1 MGPTLRRKLTISFL
15 LISMISFLM
24 IGVFANIILER
35 QFKKYVIDKLDQKK
49 EAIVSDIGGFFDVG
63 SGNWNVI
70 AIENLGVSALGD
82 GLIVRIESETG
93 TVVWDA
99 MKHNEGL
106 CADILQK
113 MAENMTRQYGSFE
126 GGYTESSYAM
136 RSGLVMGKV
145 TIGYY
150 GPYFYSDNDLV
161 FLNTLNKLLLLATGM
176 TAVIAIVIGTYTAKR
191 LSGPITRVI
200 RKAEQI
206 SEGDFEGKI
215 VEASNTREIIELTE
229 AINTLA
235 EKLGQQEALRKR
247 LTADVAHELRTPIA
261 NLQSHL
267 EAMIDGIWEA
277 DTARLKSCHEETSRL
292 TKIVKDLETLARYES
307 EKPVLVP
314 EVLNLTD
321 QVDKALKLF
330 ESEFRTKQISLVTH
344 FTDQTIQADKDK
356 LAQVFTN
363 ILSNALKYTPEG
375 GQVEVTV
382 SGDNGEAVVSVKD
395 TGIGIAEE
403 DLPYIFDR
411 FYRADKSRTRNTGGT
426 GIGLAIV
433 KSIVTAHGGT
443 VSVTSAYGKGSEFVI
458 RLPKQVV

>member
-1 MGPTLRRKLTISFL
+1 
-15 LISMISFLM
+15 MISFLM

-35 QFKKYVIDKLDQKK
+35 QFKKYVIDKLNQKK
-49 EAIVSDIGGFFDVG
+49 EAIVSDIGGFLDAR

-82 GLIVRIESETG
+82 GLILRIESETG

-113 MAENMTRQYGSFE
+113 MAENMTRQYGSFK
-126 GGYTESSYAM
+126 GGYTENSYTM
-136 RSGLVMGKV
+136 RSGLKTSTVI
-145 TIGYY
+145 IGYY

-161 FLNTLNKLLLLATGM
+161 FLNTLNKLLLLATGI

-206 SEGDFEGKI
+206 SEGNFEGKI
-215 VEASNTREIIELTE
+215 AEASNTREIVELTE

-267 EAMIDGIWEA
+267 EAMIDGIWEP

-314 EVLNLTD
+314 EEVNLTD
-321 QVDKALKLF
+321 QLGKVLKLF

-344 FTDQTIQADKDK
+344 LTDQPIQADKDK
-356 LAQVFTN
+356 MAQVFTN

-375 GQVEVTV
+375 GQIEVTV
-382 SGDNGEAVVSVKD
+382 SGDNKTVTVSVKD

-403 DLPYIFDR
+403 DLPHIFDR
-411 FYRADKSRTRNTGGT
+411 FYRADKSRTRNTGGA

-433 KSIVTAHGGT
+433 KSIVTAHGGSIH
-443 VSVTSAYGKGSEFVI
+443 VRSQYGNGSEFVI
-458 RLPKQVV
+458 CLPRRAEAE